1 MKYMSFTKANCKNCY
16 KCLRSCPVKAIKF
29 KNNQAEIVEDMCI
42 GCSHCL
48 AICPQ
53 NARQIISDVD
63 KVKIAINS
71 GKKVIATLAPSLSGY
86 FDYDENKIFSAIKA
100 LGFSYVKETA
110 VGAEIVTNKY
120 SEFINNNP
128 QNAYITTACPSVIF
142 LVQQYYPE
150 LVKYLMPVVS
160 PMVAHGIALKSMY
173 GEDSYVVFIG
183 PCVAKKIETEV
194 LDNKKIIDAVIT
206 IDELKQWIKD
216 SQLSAS
222 ELPQCNIACT
232 DLSTGRKY
240 PITNGIISGLKATIS
255 EKNLSY
261 YTVTGTEDCM
271 EIFSSISNGDLSN
284 VVIEASSCK
293 NSCVGGPTMIK
304 SEYGYYKRL
313 NKVKKFIQSNTISY
327 DYVSKDTYD
336 NLNFRRNFY
345 AHPITKKQIDN
356 DKIENIL
363 KEMGKYSIEDE
374 LNCGVCGYNTC
385 REKAEAVYMG
395 MAEIPMCLHF
405 MRTKAESLSN
415 VIFENSANCIM
426 LLNKELKIIEVN
438 PAFEKTFMVKKDVI
452 KNKSVSVLMDET
464 DFLMVL
470 ATESDITGKKVS
482 IPKYNAIF
490 IENIVYLS
498 KQGILLA
505 SMFNIIDEEKNKN
518 ELQML
523 KESTLIT
530 TQDVIEKQMMVA
542 QEIAS
547 LLGETTAETKLALSK
562 LKKLVAGENGDR

>member
-1 MKYMSFTKANCKNCY
+1 MKYISFTKANCKNCY

-53 NARQIISDVD
+53 NARHIVSDLD
-63 KVKIAINS
+63 KVKSAIYS
-71 GKKVIATLAPSLSGY
+71 GKKVIASIAPSISGY
-86 FDYDENKIFSAIKA
+86 FDYEENKIISAIKS
-100 LGFSYVKETA
+100 LGFYSVGETA
-110 VGAEIVTNKY
+110 EGAEIVTKKY
-120 SEFINNNP
+120 EEFIKNNS

-142 LVQQYYPE
+142 LIQQYYPD

-160 PMVAHGIALKSMY
+160 PMVAHGKILKSIY

-183 PCVAKKIETEV
+183 PCVSKKIEAEE
-194 LDNKKIIDAVIT
+194 LDDKKIIDAVIT
-206 IDELKQWIKD
+206 IDELKKWIDD
-216 SQLSAS
+216 SGINLDN
-222 ELPQCNIACT
+222 LPKLDIEYSNL
-232 DLSTGRKY
+232 DLGRIY
-240 PITNGIISGLKATIS
+240 PINSGIINGLKSTII
-255 EKNLSY
+255 ENNLTN

-271 EIFSSISNGDLSN
+271 EIFSSLSNGDLKN

-293 NSCVGGPTMIK
+293 NSCIGGPTMIK
-304 SEYGYYKRL
+304 SEYGYYRRL
-313 NKVKKFIQSNTISY
+313 NKVKNFVESNSTSCE
-327 DYVSKDTYD
+327 SAFPKLTE
-336 NLNFRRNFY
+336 NLSFRRNFY
-345 AHPITKKQIDN
+345 AKPIQKRQIDN

-363 KEMGKYSIEDE
+363 KDMGKYSIEDE

-385 REKAEAVYMG
+385 REKAEAIYEG

-438 PAFEKTFMVKKDVI
+438 PAFEKNFMVKKDSI
-452 KNKSVSVLMDET
+452 KDKFVSILMDES

-470 ATESDITGKKVS
+470 ATESDIIGKKVS

-490 IENIVYLS
+490 IENIVYLP
-498 KQGILLA
+498 KQGVILA
-505 SMFNIIDEEKNKN
+505 SMFNIIEEENNRN
-518 ELQML
+518 ELLML
-523 KESTLIT
+523 KENTLNT
-530 TQDVIEKQMMVA
+530 TQEVIEKQMRVA

-562 LKKLVAGENGDR
+562 LKKLVAKEDGYK